1 MIEVLGGKHVV
12 DIRPYGVARHPMY
25 SATLVPFLTPP
36 STESRSA
43 IIEA

>member
-1 MIEVLGGKHVV
+1 MIEVPGGKHVV
-12 DIRPYGVARHPMY
+12 DSGPYGVVCHPMHN
-25 SATLVPFLTPP
+25 ATLVPFLTPP